1 MRFIFILLLN
11 GYLVKDCNPF
21 SNFYNRYVNNKTPY
35 LKNKVNK
42 LETIIDPIIYNDED
56 YTTEWDFY
64 NQTYKN

>member
-11 GYLVKDCNPF
+11 GYLVKDCNSF

-35 LKNKVNK
+35 LRNKVNK